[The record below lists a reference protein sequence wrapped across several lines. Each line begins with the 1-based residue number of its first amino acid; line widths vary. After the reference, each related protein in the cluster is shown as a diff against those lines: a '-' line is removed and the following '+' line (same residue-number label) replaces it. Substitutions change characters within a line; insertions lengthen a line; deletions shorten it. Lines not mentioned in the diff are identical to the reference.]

1 MPFRKKMIAF
11 LDRKHFTVQQ
21 KPVFFVVVVV
31 IVAVVFVCLFVCFFM
46 KLSFGRQEVLFRAL

>member
-1 MPFRKKMIAF
+1 MIAF

-31 IVAVVFVCLFVCFFM
+31 VIVAVVFVCLFVFFGM